1 MTPVLVACC
10 AFLGLFIGSFL
21 NVVIYRVPK
30 GESVVSPRS
39 RCPGCGQE
47 ISWYDNLP
55 VVSWLALRG
64 RCRTCAEPIS
74 VRYPLVEV
82 LTAAVF
88 ASLAW
93 ALADQPWAIPA
104 YLWVGGV
111 GVALAAIDLDT
122 HRLPDALT
130 LPSYA
135 VVGGLL
141 LLPAV
146 ADDQWSAYLRAWL
159 AALAMAGFYFLL
171 AFLKPGAMGM
181 GDVKLAGVL
190 GLVLGWLGWGV
201 VLFGGFLGFLLGGVL
216 GIALMVA
223 GKAGRKSKI
232 PFGPF
237 MVAGA
242 FIAVL
247 WGPDVVTWYLDTLRG

>member
-1 MTPVLVACC
+1 
-10 AFLGLFIGSFL
+10 
-21 NVVIYRVPK
+21 
-30 GESVVSPRS
+30 
-39 RCPGCGQE
+39 
-47 ISWYDNLP
+47 
-55 VVSWLALRG
+55 
-64 RCRTCAEPIS
+64 
-74 VRYPLVEV
+74 
-82 LTAAVF
+82 
-88 ASLAW
+88 
-93 ALADQPWAIPA
+93 
-104 YLWVGGV
+104 
-111 GVALAAIDLDT
+111 
-122 HRLPDALT
+122 
-130 LPSYA
+130 
-135 VVGGLL
+135 
-141 LLPAV
+141 
-146 ADDQWSAYLRAWL
+146 
-159 AALAMAGFYFLL
+159 MAGFYFLL